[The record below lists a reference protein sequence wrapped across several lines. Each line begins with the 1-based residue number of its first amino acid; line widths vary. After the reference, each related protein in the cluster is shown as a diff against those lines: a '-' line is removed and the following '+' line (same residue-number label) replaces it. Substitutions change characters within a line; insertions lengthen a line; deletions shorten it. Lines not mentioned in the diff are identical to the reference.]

1 MLIVGIIKKQMK
13 HIKKK
18 FRFEKQLSDSEFAEF
33 EENHTS
39 RNINEVVNFKP
50 QANQKCYLMT
60 DNKFIIE
67 SFFMNLHGNKVYIP
81 EPDPTL
87 IYYNNAYFYFKDINK
102 QKIEINTCFVSA
114 SNKYITD
121 EIKHKLYNYYGV
133 CCGCVIFLFLT
144 IESMINRTI
153 PDEYVYLIENKNKT
167 ESYNKDQIQR
177 HITFDEKYGKII
189 SKIIGKSFEK
199 QYPKKHQIL
208 INLKNFRDLIIHTKT
223 QNNDNTPYAH
233 IFKHSF
239 YFKYEEAMDVV
250 KDFVNFLQPDFIEE
264 CPCEKDF

>member
-1 MLIVGIIKKQMK
+1 MK

-18 FRFEKQLSDSEFAEF
+18 FRFEKQLSDTEFAEF
-33 EENHTS
+33 EKNYVP
-39 RNINEVVNFKP
+39 RNINEIGNVKP
-50 QANQKCYLMT
+50 KANQKCFLMT
-60 DNKFIIE
+60 ENKFIIE
-67 SFFMNLHGNKVYIP
+67 SFFMNFHGNKVYIP

-102 QKIEINTCFVSA
+102 QKVEINKYFASA

-153 PDEYVYLIENKNKT
+153 PDDYIYVVDGKNKT

-177 HITFDEKYGKII
+177 YVSFDDKYGKII
-189 SKIIGKSFEK
+189 PKIIEKSFEK
-199 QYPKKHQIL
+199 QYPLKHQIL
-208 INLKNFRDLIIHTKT
+208 TNLKDFRDSIIHTKT

-239 YFKYEEAMDVV
+239 NFKYEDAMNVIR
-250 KDFVNFLQPDFIEE
+250 DFVNFLQSDFIEE
-264 CPCEKDF
+264 CPCDKDF